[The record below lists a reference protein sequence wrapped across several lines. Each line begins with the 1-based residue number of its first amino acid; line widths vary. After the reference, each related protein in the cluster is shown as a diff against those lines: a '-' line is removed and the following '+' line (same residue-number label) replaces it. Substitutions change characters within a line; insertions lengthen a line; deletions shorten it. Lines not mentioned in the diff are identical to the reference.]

1 MQKQYAQYYE
11 HLNELMGTL
20 GKAAPEAMSG
30 FEALHRG
37 AIADGAL
44 TKKVKELMGLSI
56 AVCVRCDGCIAYHVH
71 DALEAGASR
80 DEIAEAIG
88 VAVLMGGGPSVVYGS
103 EALEALEQFG
113 SQT

>member
-11 HLNELMGTL
+11 HLNELMGDARQGSARGNVRL
-20 GKAAPEAMSG
+20 RGLAQRRDSRWRAHQKA
-30 FEALHRG
+30 
-37 AIADGAL
+37 
-44 TKKVKELMGLSI
+44 KELMALSI

-88 VAVLMGGGPSVVYGS
+88 VAVLMGGGPSVV
-103 EALEALEQFG
+103 
-113 SQT
+113 